1 MLRTGLIVTMAT
13 LACAQ
18 TTPAPRQSEAM
29 ERSQR
34 ILRALDRLEADL
46 HSGTTE
52 TFTYAELVQR
62 HSAAEQVACK
72 VTDEHVAEIQRLAA
86 IQEERMARKRLDH
99 QKKRKAVAMARP
111 SRSPRHAVASN

>member
-29 ERSQR
+29 ERSER

-62 HSAAEQVACK
+62 HSEAEQIACK
-72 VTDEHVAEIQRLAA
+72 VSDEHVAEIHRLAA
-86 IQEERMARKRLDH
+86 VQEARMNGKAIAHL
-99 QKKRKAVAMARP
+99 KKRKTVAMARP
-111 SRSPRHAVASN
+111 RPSRHAVASN